1 MNKIEF
7 IPGKRYL
14 YQRQPVQLEC
24 VLDLSVVLGEYVAT
38 GKLVRIPI
46 CDLQPIT
53 EAPIG
58 ETPTL
63 PKDDFLGISE
73 EAWAKARRKLAILE
87 AILADRGNTQLLAE
101 VARKQQISQATLYRW
116 LRAYDQTGS
125 ALSLVES
132 PHTGGKGQPR
142 LGAKQN
148 AIIKQAIETH
158 YLTPQKKPVTKV
170 VLEIRQQCRQAGL
183 TAPADGTI
191 RQRIRGLSE
200 EEKTRYRW
208 SKKMAREK
216 FEPQRGNF
224 PGAGF
229 PLSIVQID
237 HTLVDLVLVDEQF
250 RQPLGKPWITV
261 AIDVFSRMVLGFYLS
276 YDPPGAVGTGL
287 CMAHAILPKDLWLS
301 SMDVRG
307 DWPCWGVP
315 SVLHADN
322 AKEFRGI
329 MLQRAC
335 EKYGTRLE
343 FRPVKRPHWGGH
355 IERLMGTFMK
365 EVHTLP
371 GTTFSN
377 VQERK
382 DYSSEQKAALTLSEF
397 EQWLTTFIVDVYH
410 KRIHQGIKTSPY
422 ERYREGIFGSASQPG
437 TGLPERL
444 CHEIQVR
451 LDFMP
456 GEERTIQQYG
466 VVIDHVH
473 YYADVLRPYINS
485 LEPGSGKSR
494 LKRKFL
500 FKRDPR
506 DISCLYFLEPET
518 REYHRVPYRDTS
530 RPAISIW
537 EFRQATEQA
546 RLKGME
552 QGDED
557 AIFAAYDAMRAV
569 ELAAIER
576 TKRVTKASNRMM
588 QQGPISATAAFFQ
601 AKSSSPAYAAPGL
614 ISDTSTAS
622 SGNTQVSLTPFDG
635 LYDDDEP
642 SAR

>member
-1 MNKIEF
+1 MSSVMNKIEL

-14 YQRQPVQLEC
+14 YQRQLVVLDC
-24 VLDLSVVLGEYVAT
+24 VLDLNLVLAEYEAT

-46 CDLQPIT
+46 CDLQPLTKEGT
-53 EAPIG
+53 EEALA
-58 ETPTL
+58 L
-63 PKDDFLGISE
+63 PKDDLHGISE
-73 EAWAKARRKLAILE
+73 EAWAKARHKLAILE
-87 AILADRGNTQLLAE
+87 PILAERGNTQLLAE
-101 VARKQQISQATLYRW
+101 VAQQQLRSQATLYRW

-125 ALSLVES
+125 VLSLVES

-142 LGAKQN
+142 LGAQQN
-148 AIIKQAIETH
+148 AIIQQAIETH

-191 RQRIRGLSE
+191 RERIRQLSE

-208 SKKMAREK
+208 SKKMAQEK
-216 FEPQRGNF
+216 FNPIRGEF
-224 PGAGF
+224 PGADF
-229 PLSIVQID
+229 PLSVVQID
-237 HTLVDLVLVDEQF
+237 HTLVDLVLVDEQY
-250 RQPLGKPWITV
+250 RQPLGKPWLTV

-287 CMAHAILPKDLWLS
+287 CMAHAILPKELWLS
-301 SMDVRG
+301 RMDVQG

-315 SVLHADN
+315 SALHADN
-322 AKEFRGI
+322 AKEFRGV

-343 FRPVKRPHWGGH
+343 FRPVKKPHWGGH
-355 IERLMGTFMK
+355 IERLMGTFMN

-382 DYSSEQKAALTLSEF
+382 DYASEQKAVLTLREF
-397 EQWLTTFIVDVYH
+397 EQWLTTFIVSVYH
-410 KRIHQGIKTSPY
+410 KRVHQGIKTSPY
-422 ERYREGIFGSASQPG
+422 ERYREGIFGGPAQPG

-444 CHEIQVR
+444 CDDLQVR

-456 GEERTIQQYG
+456 GEDRTIQQYG

-473 YYADVLRPYINS
+473 YYADVLRPYVNS

-518 REYHRVPYRDTS
+518 RTYHPIPYRDTS

-537 EFRQATEQA
+537 EFRQASEQA

-557 AIFAAYDAMRAV
+557 AIFAAYEVMRAV
-569 ELAAIER
+569 ELAAAEKTR
-576 TKRVTKASNRMM
+576 RFTKNSNRMA
-588 QQGPISATAAFFQ
+588 QEGPISETAAFFQ
-601 AKSSSPAYAAPGL
+601 SKSSSATQQGLGSAAV
-614 ISDTSTAS
+614 AV
-622 SGNTQVSLTPFDG
+622 VSETLTPYEG
-635 LYDDDEP
+635 LYDDHEP